1 MKLAACILV
10 LSTGLYS
17 AVQAEEPPAAAH
29 PPVAQSPPAQAP
41 APNAPAGTA
50 DATAASKPAALAA
63 ATPAK
68 ADTSEV
74 VDPAATDALI
84 KKMRARG
91 YKPINRKGIL
101 VFCRPEGELGTH
113 FQRERCSTLDQLREA
128 ERSGQDYTNQLQQQ
142 GSPTQF
148 KGDMPPNM
156 HP

>member
-29 PPVAQSPPAQAP
+29 PPVAQSPPAQTP
-41 APNAPAGTA
+41 ATNAPAGA
-50 DATAASKPAALAA
+50 VDAASKPAAALAA
-63 ATPAK
+63 AAPAT
-68 ADTSEV
+68 ADKSEV
-74 VDPAATDALI
+74 VDPAATEALV